1 MPSIRLTIGLVN
13 DQPKINRTKLS
24 HRAQNTNSKQHGQSK
39 DGSVLASPGILFT
52 LWLSQTNTEHRRKT
66 SNTSPKHSKVGLGPA
81 SPGLLLAAAVHR
93 CSYWPDARLVGD
105 LGCEN
110 LIEENLGCENLTEEN
125 IGCENLGRRKCCTFI
140 CFPSQG
146 RKSRRFICYK
156 HSVAGRYRLW
166 ECHRRKWKIFLCFQ
180 TLQLR

>member
-1 MPSIRLTIGLVN
+1 MLPIRLTIGLVN

-39 DGSVLASPGILFT
+39 DGSVPAPPGLLFAF
-52 LWLSQTNTEHRRKT
+52 WLSQTNTEHRRKT
-66 SNTSPKHSKVGLGPA
+66 SNPSPKHSKVGLGPA

-110 LIEENLGCENLTEEN
+110 LTEENL
-125 IGCENLGRRKCCTFI
+125 GCENLGRRKCCTFI
-140 CFPSQG
+140 CFPSHG

-156 HSVAGRYRLW
+156 HSVDGRYRL
-166 ECHRRKWKIFLCFQ
+166 
-180 TLQLR
+180 